1 MSISDTHTV
10 SKLSQ
15 AFNVHEIRKDFPILN
30 TAVYDKPLVYF
41 DNAATSQKPIQVIKA
56 IEEYYSNY
64 NANIHRGVHYLSQR
78 SSDLY
83 DGTRLVVQEFINAE
97 HENEIVFTKGT
108 TEGIN
113 LIAQTFG
120 RQNISEGDEI
130 ILTEMEHHANIVP
143 WQILCEEK
151 KAVIKVIPIN
161 DKGELEI
168 EKLEELIS
176 KRTKLIS
183 VVHISNSLGTVNPVK
198 EIIQKAHSHNI
209 PVVVD
214 GAQSIVHTAVDVQDL
229 DCDFFV
235 FSGHKMLGPT
245 GVGVL
250 YGKKKWLDKMPPYQ
264 GGGDMIKSVSF
275 KGTTFGE
282 TPSKFEAG
290 TPNVAGVI
298 GLRCAIDYYNQ
309 LDRKACINYE
319 AELLQ
324 YATEQ
329 ISKIGKLK
337 IWGQAK
343 QKDAVL
349 SFTVDGV
356 NALDLGMYLDTQGI
370 AVRTGQHCTE
380 PVMDRLGIPGTI
392 RVSFMFYNTKH
403 EIDYLLM
410 HIVQGV
416 KLLGA

>member
-168 EKLEELIS
+168 EKLEGLIS

>member
-15 AFNVHEIRKDFPILN
+15 SFDVHEIRKDFPILN
-30 TAVYDKPLVYF
+30 TTAYDKPLVYF

-78 SSDLY
+78 ASDLF
-83 DGTRLVVQEFINAE
+83 DGTRSVVQKFINAE
-97 HENEIVFTKGT
+97 SENQIVFTKGT

-113 LIAQTFG
+113 LIAHTFG
-120 RQNISEGDEI
+120 RQIIKAGDEI

-143 WQILCEEK
+143 WQLLCTEK
-151 KAVIKVIPIN
+151 KAIIKVIPIN
-161 DKGELEI
+161 DKGELEV
-168 EKLEELIS
+168 EKLDDLIS
-176 KRTKLIS
+176 ERTKLIS

-198 EIIQKAHSHNI
+198 EIIRKAHKHNI

-214 GAQSIVHTAVDVQDL
+214 GAQSIVHNAIDVQDL

-235 FSGHKMLGPT
+235 FSAHKMLGPT

-250 YGKKKWLDKMPPYQ
+250 YGKKKWLDSMPPYQ
-264 GGGDMIKSVSF
+264 GGGDMIKNVSF
-275 KGTTFGE
+275 KLTTFGE
-282 TPSKFEAG
+282 SPAKFEAG

-298 GLRCAIDYYNQ
+298 GLRHAIEYYNS
-309 LDRKACINYE
+309 LDRDACINYE
-319 AELLQ
+319 SDLLQ
-324 YATEQ
+324 YATKEIAK
-329 ISKIGKLK
+329 ISKVK
-337 IWGQAK
+337 IWGEAK
-343 QKDAVL
+343 VKEAVL
-349 SFTVDGV
+349 SFTVEGI

-380 PVMDRLGIPGTI
+380 PVMDRFGISGTI
-392 RVSFMFYNTKH
+392 RVSFLFYNTK
-403 EIDYLLM
+403 EEVDALLI
-410 HIVQGV
+410 HLVQGI
-416 KLLGA
+416 KILGA